1 MKLYFGDLPCYQNL
15 TLDVMLR
22 PSYEPDASFDLSRMP
37 NESLRQAF
45 AAFIFDR
52 ASSLSYS
59 SLRSEATHFHNFAR
73 FISDAYPNLQS
84 ITDIPFNDME
94 KELKKY
100 LIKQGKP
107 LVTNKKKR
115 DRKLQGSQRH
125 PDLLYLRTV
134 YDYFL
139 PDEPKEFDK
148 DRDIWRLESMPFMLR
163 ASPIGCDT
171 RVNFTKIRQDEIKHE
186 VKEGALY
193 HLKRLA
199 VRTVIQE
206 VGAINNLSEF
216 LDKNYPDIQTL
227 KDFNRALL
235 EEYLS
240 YLYLECDRRKDYR
253 GELSNL
259 KSLLNIIGKL
269 LGYDNLR
276 GIFLKS
282 DFQKHKRTIY
292 KSYSDED
299 IKALHLG
306 YKLLDKQTAR
316 LLLIHELLG
325 LRISDTMTIKTE
337 DVFLGDDPYV
347 RISQSKTGN
356 GYNKK
361 LNAELAALFR
371 ACIEETTEKY
381 GFCEYIFVSDKD
393 PTKPMKYT
401 TLRYRLSSMINTL
414 DLRDSNG
421 NPLTPSTHLFRHTY
435 GKKLCDLLNDDAT
448 IAALLGH
455 KSISSVA
462 YYRQMSPKVLA
473 DNTKPVIDARNEKI
487 KKFKKGWME

>member
-22 PSYEPDASFDLSRMP
+22 PTYEPDSSFDLSRMP
-37 NESLRQAF
+37 NEPLRQAF

-73 FISDAYPNLQS
+73 FISDAYPDLQS

-139 PDEPKEFDK
+139 PDDPKDFDK

-216 LDKNYPDIQTL
+216 LDKNYPDIKSL

-325 LRISDTMTIKTE
+325 LRISDTMTIKIE
-337 DVFLGDDPYV
+337 DVFLSDNPYV

-371 ACIEETTEKY
+371 ACIEETTENM
-381 GFCEYIFVSDKD
+381 D
-393 PTKPMKYT
+393 
-401 TLRYRLSSMINTL
+401 LANTSL
-414 DLRDSNG
+414 YQIRIL
-421 NPLTPSTHLFRHTY
+421 
-435 GKKLCDLLNDDAT
+435 
-448 IAALLGH
+448 
-455 KSISSVA
+455 
-462 YYRQMSPKVLA
+462 QSP
-473 DNTKPVIDARNEKI
+473 
-487 KKFKKGWME
+487 

>member
-73 FISDAYPNLQS
+73 FISDAYPDLQS
-84 ITDIPFNDME
+84 ITDIPFKDME

-139 PDEPKEFDK
+139 PDDPKDFDK

-216 LDKNYPDIQTL
+216 LDKNYPDIKSL

-240 YLYLECDRRKDYR
+240 YLYLECNRRKDYR

-259 KSLLNIIGKL
+259 KSLQIG
-269 LGYDNLR
+269 
-276 GIFLKS
+276 
-282 DFQKHKRTIY
+282 
-292 KSYSDED
+292 
-299 IKALHLG
+299 
-306 YKLLDKQTAR
+306 
-316 LLLIHELLG
+316 
-325 LRISDTMTIKTE
+325 
-337 DVFLGDDPYV
+337 
-347 RISQSKTGN
+347 
-356 GYNKK
+356 
-361 LNAELAALFR
+361 R
-371 ACIEETTEKY
+371 AH
-381 GFCEYIFVSDKD
+381 V
-393 PTKPMKYT
+393 
-401 TLRYRLSSMINTL
+401 
-414 DLRDSNG
+414 
-421 NPLTPSTHLFRHTY
+421 
-435 GKKLCDLLNDDAT
+435 
-448 IAALLGH
+448 
-455 KSISSVA
+455 
-462 YYRQMSPKVLA
+462 
-473 DNTKPVIDARNEKI
+473 
-487 KKFKKGWME
+487 